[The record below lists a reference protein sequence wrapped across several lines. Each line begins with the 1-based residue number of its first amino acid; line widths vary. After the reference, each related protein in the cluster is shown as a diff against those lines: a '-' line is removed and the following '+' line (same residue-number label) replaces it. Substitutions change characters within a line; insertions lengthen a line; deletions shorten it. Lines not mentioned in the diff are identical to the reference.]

1 MGRGIAAHLANA
13 RIDVELLDIVPLEAG
28 EGEDPEDPEFRNKL
42 AREAIEQMPDDKPL
56 PATYHDRALQRIRA
70 GNVEDHL
77 DRLEDVD
84 WIVEAVP
91 EDIDIKHDTFDK
103 IEAHANDSAIITSNT
118 SGLSIENML
127 EGRDEDFEERFMVTH
142 FFNPVRVMKLLELVP
157 APGTD
162 PEVVDTIER
171 VGRDTLGKGI
181 VYGKDTTNFIANRI
195 GVHGIMVTID
205 KMSDYDMTV
214 EDVDQ
219 IFAEPLARP
228 HSAVFKTADMVGLDT
243 FVHVADNCYDSLTDD
258 EDRGY
263 FEVPEFMR
271 KMVDEGWTGRK
282 AGKGFY
288 EKTDEGLTAL
298 RPDSFDYEPRDKSDI
313 DSIED
318 AWEGP
323 PEERVRE
330 VLVEGSDEAADF
342 ARDVALHSLAYTA
355 RRLGEI
361 ADDVVNVDRAMRWG
375 FNWELGPFEAWDAVG
390 LEWGYEQIQDLGY
403 DLPDWVGEMVEAGH
417 ESFYKTEEGQDLYYD
432 PFEGSYEP
440 VPEDERKIVIDNLKE
455 RENATI
461 DSNDSASLVDLG
473 DGVACVQFHSPR
485 NAIDPDLGD
494 MIDRGLDYVEEH
506 DWRGLVIGNN
516 AENFSVGANLMLVL
530 GYIRQEDWESLE
542 EMVAG
547 FQEVNQRVRYSPK
560 PVVTAPHGQTLGGGA
575 EVAMAGN
582 AVQAAGETYMG
593 LVEVGV
599 GLIPGGSGNLQLL
612 RNVYGRHAENED
624 FDPIS
629 FIRQIFMQ
637 IGMGEV
643 AKSGEEARDAGFLT
657 DNDRVTLN
665 GDHLLHHA
673 KHRVIGM
680 AESDF
685 KPPQKRKFRLPG
697 EDGAATIDN
706 QLYNMEQGGRINS
719 YDRHIGQTLARVL
732 CGGDTKSSRLVTE
745 EELLELEREAFLSL
759 CGEEKTVDRIQHML
773 QEGEPLRN

>member
-13 RIDVELLDIVPLEAG
+13 RIEVELLDIVPPEASDSD
-28 EGEDPEDPEFRNKL
+28 DPEVRNQL
-42 AREAIEQMPDDKPL
+42 AREAIEQMPNDKPL
-56 PATYHDRALQRIRA
+56 PATYHDRARRRIRA

-103 IEAHANDSAIITSNT
+103 IEAHASSDAIITSNT
-118 SGLSIENML
+118 SGLSIEDML
-127 EGRDEDFEERFMVTH
+127 EGRSDDFEERFMVTH

-162 PEVVDTIER
+162 DEVVETIEQF
-171 VGRDTLGKGI
+171 GRDQLGKGI

-195 GVHGIMVTID
+195 GVHGIMVTVD
-205 KMSDYDMTV
+205 KMDDYDMTV

-258 EDRGY
+258 EDRDY

-271 KMVDEGWTGRK
+271 RMVDEGWTGRK

-288 EKTDEGLTAL
+288 EKTDEGLMAI

-313 DSIED
+313 DSIDD
-318 AWEGP
+318 AWDGP
-323 PEERVRE
+323 AEERVRT
-330 VLVEGSDEAADF
+330 VLVEGDDEAAEF
-342 ARDVALHSLAYTA
+342 ARDVSLHSIAYTA

-375 FNWELGPFEAWDAVG
+375 FNWELGPFEMWDAVG
-390 LEWGYEQIQDLGY
+390 LEWGYEKIQDLGY
-403 DLPDWVGEMVEAGH
+403 ELPDWVDEMVEAGH
-417 ESFYKTEEGQDLYYD
+417 DSFYKTEDGIELYYD
-432 PFEGSYEP
+432 PFKGDYERAP
-440 VPEDERKIVIDNLKE
+440 FDYRKIVIDDIKE
-455 RENATI
+455 RYDATI
-461 DSNDSASLVDLG
+461 ASNDSASLVDLD
-473 DGVACVQFHSPR
+473 DGVACVQFQSER

-494 MIDRGLDYVEEH
+494 MIDRGLDFVEDN

-530 GYIRQEDWESLE
+530 GYARQEDWESLE

-547 FQEVNQRVRYSPK
+547 FQEVNQRIRYSPK

-599 GLIPGGSGNLQLL
+599 GLIPGGGGNLQML
-612 RNVYGRHAENED
+612 RNVFGRHSESED
-624 FDPIS
+624 FDPLP
-629 FIRQIFMQ
+629 FIQQIFEQ
-637 IGMGEV
+637 VGMGEV
-643 AKSGEEARDAGFLT
+643 AKSGEAARDAGFLT
-657 DNDRVTLN
+657 DTDRVTLN
-665 GDHLLHHA
+665 ADHLIHYA

-685 KPPQKRKFRLPG
+685 KPPEKQRFRLPG
-697 EDGAATIDN
+697 EEGAAAIDN
-706 QLYNMEQGGRINS
+706 LLYNWQQGGRLS
-719 YDRHIGQTLARVL
+719 SHDRHIGQKLAHVL
-732 CGGDTKSSRLVTE
+732 CGGHTRTSRLVTE

-759 CGEEKTVDRIQHML
+759 CGEDKTMERIQHML
-773 QEGEPLRN
+773 QHNEPLRN

>member
-547 FQEVNQRVRYSPK
+547 FQEVNQRIRYSPK

-612 RNVYGRHAENED
+612 RNVYGRHSENED

-657 DNDRVTLN
+657 DTDRVTLN

-673 KHRVIGM
+673 KQRVIGM

-706 QLYNMEQGGRINS
+706 QLFNMEQGGRISS

-732 CGGDTKSSRLVTE
+732 CGGDTKPSRLVTE

-759 CGEEKTVDRIQHML
+759 CGEDKTVDRIQHML
-773 QEGEPLRN
+773 QHNEPLRN